1 MIQNIKDTYARI
13 RGSRVP
19 VAVFNLRGNSL
30 ASCTLNEERYLDL
43 KERRLYRMLGTYD
56 KDVQDGWIEE
66 DFMNLPEGRR

>member
-30 ASCTLNEERYLDL
+30 SSCSLNEEKYSDL
-43 KERRLYRMLGTYD
+43 VGRRLYRMLGVYD
-56 KDVQDGWIEE
+56 ENVQDGWIEE
-66 DFMNLPEGRR
+66 DFMNLPRGRR